1 MPRLEVEAIAIGAL
15 GIVGVGLVASGVV
28 KWPVSL
34 ILLVIL
40 YIIIVVHGLVRS
52 R

>member
-15 GIVGVGLVASGVV
+15 GIIGVSLVASGVV
-28 KWPVSL
+28 KWPASL
-34 ILLVIL
+34 ILLIIL
-40 YIIIVVHGLVRS
+40 YIIIVVYGLVRS